1 MGVSVAVSVPLVRKP
16 QGNPAMVVKAMPIA
30 MTGVQ
35 IVAAGRMAG
44 SNRFSSRSRQL
55 TGVQIVPATKASRN
69 RNGATIAERN
79 VVTTGRRMAGNAMM
93 VNAAVF
99 VAATL

>member
-1 MGVSVAVSVPLVRKP
+1 MEVSVLLVRKP
-16 QGNPAMVVKAMPIA
+16 QGNPAIVVKAMPIA
-30 MTGVQ
+30 VTVVQ
-35 IVAAGRMAG
+35 SVAAGRILG
-44 SNRFSSRSRQL
+44 SSRFGSLNRSRQL
-55 TGVQIVPATKASRN
+55 TGVQTVRATKASRN
-69 RNGATIAERN
+69 HNGATIAARN